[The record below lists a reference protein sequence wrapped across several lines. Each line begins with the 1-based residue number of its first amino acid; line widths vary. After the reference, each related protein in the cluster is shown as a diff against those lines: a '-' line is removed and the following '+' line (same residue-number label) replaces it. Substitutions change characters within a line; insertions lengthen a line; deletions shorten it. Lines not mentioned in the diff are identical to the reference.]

1 MICELSVFVSRCLKS
16 HFPADKDAHRHQ
28 IRQATVSSSLSK
40 DSEKEMHPNA
50 KRTRAKVTNIPMY
63 VPFK

>member
-16 HFPADKDAHRHQ
+16 HFPADKDARRHH

-40 DSEKEMHPNA
+40 ESEKEMHAKA
-50 KRTRAKVTNIPMY
+50 KRTRAKVTNIPVY